1 MNERNQS
8 VKIRPLRIVKAITIG
23 RLHIQKKK
31 KLKGLWKKLVYAVI
45 FALLENKR
53 DRKAHKI
60 HNLLTS
66 YPSHAG
72 KTGPTSFKCTFHFG
86 TCLKG
91 LSHRDIQYSI
101 KGGGDILVNK
111 NKDPDLINLIIN
123 SEDIQYIHIG
133 CIYIY
138 IYVYLRRRC

>member
-23 RLHIQKKK
+23 RLHIQKK

-86 TCLKG
+86 TRLKG
-91 LSHRDIQYSI
+91 VSHRDIQYSI
-101 KGGGDILVNK
+101 KGGGDTLVNK
-111 NKDPDLINLIIN
+111 NKDSDLINFIIN
-123 SEDIQYIHIG
+123 SEDIQYIN
-133 CIYIY
+133 
-138 IYVYLRRRC
+138 IYVYMCIYMYI